1 MRPPPTR
8 RGTRRLPASRAG
20 RRRPMRLPPLLRSTH
35 APPPSPAPRDQA
47 PRSAAL
53 AGLARRRFRCPCTP
67 SIRGGADIT
76 FDVGGRAFHHWLGAS
91 SSSSAPLLAA
101 AARTR
106 APLLPA
112 QTRKKAPASLLLRL
126 ARREGASSCGG
137 RSGIGLRPGATTPR
151 VGCSGARRSSRSG
164 DDFHGERGGNA
175 RGGHLDSIPCVGWG
189 GGWLERAGHVSSS
202 SSSARW
208 RQQWREVGGTIP
220 VGW

>member
-1 MRPPPTR
+1 MWDLSAGSTTPPVIRTEGGGALTGEKLAVAVGAALGGAASWTSHA
-8 RGTRRLPASRAG
+8 RGGPARG
-20 RRRPMRLPPLLRSTH
+20 RRSLAAPLERARPGLAAQDLGAAVLAGPSRRRSHCLRAAA
-35 APPPSPAPRDQA
+35 APHPCA
-47 PRSAAL
+47 RSRSL

-76 FDVGGRAFHHWLGAS
+76 FDVGGRAFRHWLGAS

-112 QTRKKAPASLLLRL
+112 QARKKAPASLLLRL

-151 VGCSGARRSSRSG
+151 VGCSGAR
-164 DDFHGERGGNA
+164 
-175 RGGHLDSIPCVGWG
+175 
-189 GGWLERAGHVSSS
+189 HVQSV
-202 SSSARW
+202 R
-208 RQQWREVGGTIP
+208 R
-220 VGW
+220 